1 METIR
6 ITADNK
12 KVLALL
18 DKIKQRKQEVK
29 AEMKNSPFLE
39 KLKSSAKEGGD
50 NETNI

>member
-6 ITADNK
+6 ISPDNK

-29 AEMKNSPFLE
+29 AEMKNSPFVK
-39 KLKSSAKEGGD
+39 KLKSAAREGGQ
-50 NETNI
+50 NE